1 MTATVTPSPRGGG
14 RRTTVIGRRTTVI
27 GRRTVRLTLAGGV
40 VLLIVL
46 VGIAWR
52 AQSVG
57 WFLLFPLL
65 LVGILAAVALGVLAA
80 LRHV

>member
-1 MTATVTPSPRGGG
+1 MS
-14 RRTTVIGRRTTVI
+14 RRTTVVGK
-27 GRRTVRLTLAGGV
+27 RTVRLALAGGV
-40 VLLIVL
+40 ALLIVL

-57 WFLLFPLL
+57 WFLLFPVL
-65 LVGILAAVALGVLAA
+65 LVGVLAAVALGVLAA

>member
-1 MTATVTPSPRGGG
+1 MK
-14 RRTTVIGRRTTVI
+14 RRTTRLGGRTMRVGMIAGLILLVI
-27 GRRTVRLTLAGGV
+27 
-40 VLLIVL
+40 LI
-46 VGIAWR
+46 GIAWR

-65 LVGILAAVALGVLAA
+65 LLGVLAAVALGVLAA

>member
-1 MTATVTPSPRGGG
+1 MTATVRPSARGGA
-14 RRTTVIGRRTTVI
+14 RRTMRLGGRTLRIGMV
-27 GRRTVRLTLAGGV
+27 AGAIM
-40 VLLIVL
+40 LMIL

-52 AQSVG
+52 AQSAG

-65 LVGILAAVALGVLAA
+65 LLGLLAAVALGALAA